1 MDHQRELECIREVL
15 SGQTQRFAPLVEAY
29 QTGAFNLCWKI
40 LGNRDDA
47 RDCTQ
52 EAFIKAYES
61 LGSFRQ
67 DARFSTW
74 FYRIVYNVCI
84 SRIRK
89 EGREKKVDIDLV
101 RDPGTEVDNE
111 GIGSLNREDM
121 QMLLDKAYKVL
132 DADELFLIDRFYHG
146 DASVDE
152 LSQMTRLSVSNVKVK
167 LYRARL
173 KMKQEISVFLK
184 EEAEIWQTRM

>member
-1 MDHQRELECIREVL
+1 MDQNRELECIREVL
-15 SGQTQRFAPLVEAY
+15 SGQTQKFALLVEAY
-29 QTGAFNLCWKI
+29 QNGAYNLCFKL

-52 EAFIKAYES
+52 EAFIRAYES
-61 LGSFRQ
+61 LRQFRQ
-67 DARFSTW
+67 DSKFSTW
-74 FYRIVYNVCI
+74 FYRIVYNGCI

-89 EGREKKVDIDLV
+89 ESREKKVDIDVV
-101 RDPGTEVDNE
+101 REPRLEIENE

-121 QMLLDKAYKVL
+121 KMLLDNAYKVL
-132 DADELFLIDRFYHG
+132 DSDELFLIDRFYHG
-146 DASVDE
+146 DASVEE

-173 KMKQEISVFLK
+173 KMKQEINVFLK
-184 EEAEIWQTRM
+184 EETGVWQTR

>member
-15 SGQTQRFAPLVEAY
+15 SGRTQRFSALVEAY
-29 QTGAFNLCWKI
+29 QSGAFNLCWKM
-40 LGNRDDA
+40 LGSRDEA

-61 LGSFRQ
+61 LSTFRQ

-74 FYRIVYNVCI
+74 FYRIVYNTCI

-89 EGREKKVDIDLV
+89 AGQEKKVDIDLAGG
-101 RDPGTEVDNE
+101 RGLEVDND

-121 QMLLDKAYKVL
+121 RMLLENAYKVL
-132 DADELFLIDRFYHG
+132 DSDELFLIDRFYHG
-146 DASVDE
+146 EASVEE
-152 LSQMTRLSVSNVKVK
+152 LAQMTRLSASNVKVK

-173 KMKQEISVFLK
+173 KMKQAINVFLK
-184 EEAEIWQTRM
+184 EETEIWQTR